1 MKFSDIV
8 TVDKDIQSGMP
19 VFKGTRVPIQTL
31 FWHIENGVIIE
42 EFLEGFPSV
51 TREQAVQLL
60 ELSGKMVSTPKV
72 VQFYETV
79 A

>member
-8 TVDKDIQSGMP
+8 TIDKDIQSGTP

-31 FWHIENGVIIE
+31 FWHIENGITIE
-42 EFLEGFPSV
+42 EFLDDFPSV

-60 ELSGKMVSTPKV
+60 ELSGKMVSMPKV
-72 VQFYETV
+72 IQFYETV